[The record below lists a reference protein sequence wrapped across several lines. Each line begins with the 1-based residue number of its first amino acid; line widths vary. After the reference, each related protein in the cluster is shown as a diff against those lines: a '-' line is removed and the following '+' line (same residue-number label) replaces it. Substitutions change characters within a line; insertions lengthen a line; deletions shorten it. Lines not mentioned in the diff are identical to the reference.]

1 MTINEKTKLLPK
13 EYQKSYV
20 IPIPQEE
27 DPNNNTSASILQ
39 NYDSY
44 ALTKE
49 ELTKYIEDPFWN
61 RVRFICFSLYW
72 LLCIVALCCSCYLA
86 AEALDSGICEV
97 PFEANGS
104 SMLDNGTFLGG
115 SSTQP
120 PAIPI
125 STAAVA
131 DNSGVVLRMLNQPSS

>member
-1 MTINEKTKLLPK
+1 MTVNEKTKLLPK

-27 DPNNNTSASILQ
+27 DPNNNTSASIHQ

-49 ELTKYIEDPFWN
+49 ELNKYIDDPYWN
-61 RVRFICFSLYW
+61 RVRYICFSLYW
-72 LLCIVALCCSCYLA
+72 LLCIVALLCSCYLA
-86 AEALDSGICEV
+86 AEALDSGLCSAIIES
-97 PFEANGS
+97 NGS
-104 SMLDNGTFLGG
+104 SMLDNGTFDGG
-115 SSTQP
+115 SSTLP
-120 PAIPI
+120 PATTI
-125 STAAVA
+125 STVVA

>member
-27 DPNNNTSASILQ
+27 DLNNNTSASIIQ

-49 ELTKYIEDPFWN
+49 ELNKYIEDPFWN
-61 RVRFICFSLYW
+61 RVRYICFSLYW
-72 LLCIVALCCSCYLA
+72 LLCIVALFTSCYLA
-86 AEALDSGICEV
+86 AEALESGLCDLA
-97 PFEANGS
+97 FEGNDS
-104 SMLDNGTFLGG
+104 SMLDNGTFNGA
-115 SSTQP
+115 SSTLP
-120 PAIPI
+120 PATSI
-125 STAAVA
+125 STAGA
-131 DNSGVVLRMLNQPSS
+131 DNSGVVLRMLSQPSS

>member
-1 MTINEKTKLLPK
+1 MTINEKTQLLPK
-13 EYQKSYV
+13 EYQKAYV

-27 DPNNNTSASILQ
+27 DPNNNTSASIVQ

-61 RVRFICFSLYW
+61 RVRYICFSLYW
-72 LLCIVALCCSCYLA
+72 LLCIVALLCSCYLA
-86 AEALDSGICEV
+86 AEALDSGLCEV
-97 PFEANGS
+97 VDNGT
-104 SMLDNGTFLGG
+104 SMLDNGTFRGG
-115 SSTQP
+115 SSTEP
-120 PAIPI
+120 PA
-125 STAAVA
+125 TAINSAVA

>member
-27 DPNNNTSASILQ
+27 DPNNNTSDSILQ

-61 RVRFICFSLYW
+61 RVRYICFSLYW
-72 LLCIVALCCSCYLA
+72 LLCIVALCCSCYMA
-86 AEALDSGICEV
+86 AEALNNGLCEV
-97 PFEANGS
+97 PSEGNGS
-104 SMLDNGTFLGG
+104 SMLDNGTVQGG

-131 DNSGVVLRMLNQPSS
+131 DSSGVVLRILNQPSS

>member
-1 MTINEKTKLLPK
+1 MTINEKTKLVPK
-13 EYQKSYV
+13 ENQKSYV

-49 ELTKYIEDPFWN
+49 ELTKYIEEKFWN
-61 RVRFICFSLYW
+61 RVRYICFSLYW
-72 LLCIVALCCSCYLA
+72 LLCIVALFCSCYL
-86 AEALDSGICEV
+86 EALDSGLCEV
-97 PFEANGS
+97 AFEENGT
-104 SMLDNGTFLGG
+104 SMLNNATFGGG
-115 SSTQP
+115 SSTLSP
-120 PAIPI
+120 PTPI
-125 STAAVA
+125 SMAVTD